1 MQKTL
6 PKRSEVPVELTW
18 NLESIYATPEDWEQA
33 FTWVN
38 DELPKLGTYQGTLG
52 RDAAT
57 LYVALQLDD
66 RLSETL
72 HKLFAYA
79 NMRSDEDTSN
89 STNLARLNRVMAL
102 GAKAAAIS
110 AFMTPEILEI
120 PQERIEAF
128 LREDS
133 RLELYR
139 HALDELMR
147 RKPHVRSAEIEGLLA
162 EASEA
167 LEAPSQVF
175 NMLNNADL
183 KLPTIKDAEGQD
195 VEVTK
200 GNYILFLE
208 GRDRRVRKDA
218 FEAMH
223 GTFYKQRNTLA
234 ATLNG
239 QVKAQIFRAR
249 ARNYA
254 TALEAALDAN
264 NIPVSVYDNL
274 VETVDKNLGVLHRYL
289 RLRKKLLELDELHM
303 YDLYVPM
310 VAEVDYKV
318 SFEQAKEQVASGLAP
333 LGADYVEDM
342 VRGFNSRWIDVYENE
357 GKAGGAY
364 SGGSYGT
371 HPFVLLNYQ
380 ENLNSVYTLAHEF
393 GHSMHSYY
401 TRRTQPYPYG
411 DYTIFVAEVASTLN
425 EVLLTHYL
433 LETTDDRALRMYIIN
448 HYLES
453 FRTTLY
459 RQTMFATFERQ
470 IHAAA
475 EAGEALTA
483 DSLSQMYKEI
493 NDRYY
498 GPEVKVDDLISI
510 EWARIPHFYYNFY
523 VYQYATGISASAALG
538 QQILNEGKPA
548 VERYR
553 RFLTRG
559 SSDYSINLLR
569 DAGVD
574 MTSPEPIQQALD
586 LFGRYIGEMEQM
598 AQRGTG
604 R

>member
-57 LYVALQLDD
+57 LYAALQLDD

>member
-57 LYVALQLDD
+57 LYAALQLDD

-483 DSLSQMYKEI
+483 DSLSHMYKEI

>member
-1 MQKTL
+1 LQKTL

-57 LYVALQLDD
+57 LYAALQLDD

-128 LREDS
+128 LRDDP

-183 KLPTIKDAEGQD
+183 KLPTIRDTEGQD

-223 GTFYKQRNTLA
+223 STFYKQRNTLA

-475 EAGEALTA
+475 EAGGALTA
-483 DSLSQMYKEI
+483 DSLSQMYKEL

-598 AQRGTG
+598 AQRGTD